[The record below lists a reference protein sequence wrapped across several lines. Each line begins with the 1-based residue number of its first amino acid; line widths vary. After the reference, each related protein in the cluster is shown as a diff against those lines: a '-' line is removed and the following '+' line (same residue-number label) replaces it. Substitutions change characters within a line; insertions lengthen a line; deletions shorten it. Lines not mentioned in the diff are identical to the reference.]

1 MFSKGD
7 VLVVAALLVAGFA
20 TLMEARSRVVIAP
33 AETEVQAEVAA
44 PRVTCRVAT
53 LAGIVV
59 VPAPAATALSALGEG
74 AVRSCREE

>member
-1 MFSKGD
+1 MFSKND
-7 VLVVAALLVAGFA
+7 VLVILALLLAGFA
-20 TLMEARSRVVIAP
+20 TFMEARSRVVIEP
-33 AETEVQAEVAA
+33 VQNEAQA

>member
-1 MFSKGD
+1 MFSRND
-7 VLVVAALLVAGFA
+7 VLVIVALLVGGFA
-20 TLMEARSRVVIAP
+20 TLIEARSRVTIEPPQNEVQ
-33 AETEVQAEVAA
+33 TEVQA

-59 VPAPAATALSALGEG
+59 VPAPAATAISALGEG